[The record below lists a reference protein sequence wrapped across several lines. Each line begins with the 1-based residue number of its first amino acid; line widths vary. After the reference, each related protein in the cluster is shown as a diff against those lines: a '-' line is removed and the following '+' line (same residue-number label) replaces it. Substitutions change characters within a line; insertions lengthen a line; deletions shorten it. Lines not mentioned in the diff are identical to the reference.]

1 MNAEDS
7 IYNMFS
13 EIHQDLKY
21 VLDKYNN
28 SKLSKTDNDKLQQI
42 VKQIQKLRIEIN
54 KTLEMQRKNKKQQN
68 LRQYFSN

>member
-7 IYNMFS
+7 IYHMFN

-28 SKLSKTDNDKLQQI
+28 SKLSKTDNAKLQQI
-42 VKQIQKLRIEIN
+42 VKQIQKLRIEIS
-54 KTLEMQRKNKKQQN
+54 KTLEAQRKNKKQQN
-68 LRQYFSN
+68 LSQYFNN

>member
-28 SKLSKTDNDKLQQI
+28 SKLSKTDNAKLQQI

>member
-28 SKLSKTDNDKLQQI
+28 SKLSKTDNAKLQQI
-42 VKQIQKLRIEIN
+42 VKQIQDLRIKIN